1 MFGTHIFV
9 HVACPDILADTLAK
23 SNSGWYDSVLRIL
36 GNVGQPGGRQCGI
49 ALTRPVHLVA
59 ASYIKRYAGI
69 SILSIDSLPMSPQN
83 DSTPFPNVVY

>member
-36 GNVGQPGGRQCGI
+36 GNVGQPGGRQRGI

-69 SILSIDSLPMSPQN
+69 SILSIDSLPNVAP
-83 DSTPFPNVVY
+83 TPPYVAPNVVY